1 MVVVFGLGDVAT
13 LRLTNLLWVVY
24 SLSEVIALLLDHGA
38 RVTTRD
44 IAGNTPLH
52 IALSEGHEDI
62 ARLLIDTGAN
72 INAKN
77 KDNERC
83 VDLMKPSFRK
93 EIAASA
99 VKQAV
104 TLGKP

>member
-1 MVVVFGLGDVAT
+1 M
-13 LRLTNLLWVVY
+13 
-24 SLSEVIALLLDHGA
+24 IALLLDRGA

-62 ARLLIDTGAN
+62 ARLLIDAGASV
-72 INAKN
+72 NAKN

-83 VDLMKPSFRK
+83 VDLMKPAFRK
-93 EIAASA
+93 ELTSPAAITET
-99 VKQAV
+99 QAV
-104 TLGKP
+104 AAQEP